1 MSDRLWVPGEV
12 HKKKR
17 EKGTPPDPE
26 KGTLKE
32 GGDEKHDEKG

>member
-1 MSDRLWVPGEV
+1 MGSRRGAQEQQQ
-12 HKKKR
+12 KG
-17 EKGTPPDPE
+17 KGTPPDPE

>member
-1 MSDRLWVPGEV
+1 MGSRRGTQE
-12 HKKKR
+12 
-17 EKGTPPDPE
+17 EEGKGNPPDPE